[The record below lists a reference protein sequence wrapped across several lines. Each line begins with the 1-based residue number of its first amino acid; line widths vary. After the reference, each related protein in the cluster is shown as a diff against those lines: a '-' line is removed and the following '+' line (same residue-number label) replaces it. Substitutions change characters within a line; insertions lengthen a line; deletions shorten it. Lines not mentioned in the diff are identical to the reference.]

1 MNTTRNL
8 LTVSTVFLFVTV
20 ILLSA
25 RVYDLSASQTQ
36 GTRKFS
42 PEGFEFSTTTPSL
55 KYHLPRAKYKG
66 TTFKATWIAEN
77 AEEVSPNFEIDAAEV
92 TPGAQP
98 AIFFNLSKPNRD
110 WPRGQYRLEIRAD
123 GVLVKTEKFFI
134 Q

>member
-1 MNTTRNL
+1 MNIPRNI

-25 RVYDLSASQTQ
+25 WVFQLSASQAQ
-36 GTRKFS
+36 GTRKFT
-42 PEGFEFSTTTPSL
+42 PEGFEFGVTTPAL

-66 TTFKATWIAEN
+66 TTFKGTWIAEN
-77 AEEVSPNFEIDAAEV
+77 AEEVRPNFEIDTAEV
-92 TPGAQP
+92 KPGTQP
-98 AIFFNLSKPNRD
+98 VIFFNLSKPKGD
-110 WPRGQYRLEIRAD
+110 WPRGQSRLEIGAD

>member
-1 MNTTRNL
+1 MNIPRNL

-25 RVYDLSASQTQ
+25 WELSASQAQ

-42 PEGFEFSTTTPSL
+42 PEGFEFGATTPAL
-55 KYHLPRAKYKG
+55 KYHLPRAQYKG

-77 AEEVSPNFEIDAAEV
+77 VEEVRPNFEIDAAEV
-92 TPGAQP
+92 KPGTQP
-98 AIFFNLSKPNRD
+98 VIFFSLSKPNGD
-110 WPRGQYRLEIRAD
+110 WPKGQYRLEIRAD